1 MHSDYV
7 GSFGLSSPFDRV
19 ETRGW
24 NFHPGLLF
32 KQSPSFFQGI
42 FLRGHLIKHFLEGD
56 CIELARLSF
65 RNKSSLNE
73 VNEYMEKISAL
84 AEIQPVLKNSVM
96 EKKFQPALKNSWKK
110 NKPIIG
116 MEFQFGLKTELGAS
130 VVYFS
135 ETRSVKA
142 ATKEKRFQPGREF
155 VT

>member
-1 MHSDYV
+1 MPKISFQPGLKVHSDYV
-7 GSFGLSSPFDRV
+7 GSFGPSSPFDRV

-116 MEFQFGLKTELGAS
+116 MEFS
-130 VVYFS
+130 VRAENRTWS
-135 ETRSVKA
+135 KRSV
-142 ATKEKRFQPGREF
+142 FQ
-155 VT
+155 